1 MTLPWHNAWSTL
13 ALTLA
18 CMIAPAA
25 HAAPLVMAVSEGSSG
40 GTDHAR
46 VIAKYKGLADAIG
59 RSINA
64 SVNVVFI
71 REFAALEDGLKQQ
84 RFDLAMA
91 RPSDYPAR
99 ALRDHGYQFVATSQP
114 EGRCMI
120 VVPEASPLKSI
131 RDIRGQRIVLPNPAA
146 YMTRFCT
153 AELRDQGIDLAKETV
168 VRVKEQ
174 DAVPFYLTN
183 KFGDVAGVASY
194 SGVAR
199 GLQKS
204 GLRVLHQ
211 SQPQPYFPLVAK
223 RTLTAAQIEAIQAEL
238 ARLPSSPE
246 GQAVLKSV
254 GTQGFDTGSDKRL
267 RSLLD
272 WLER

>member
-1 MTLPWHNAWSTL
+1 MKHLLRTAWTNLVLAALCGLLPSAR
-13 ALTLA
+13 
-18 CMIAPAA
+18 AA
-25 HAAPLVMAVSEGSSG
+25 SLVMAVSEGSSG

-71 REFAALEDGLKQQ
+71 REFAALEEGLKQQ

-99 ALRDHGYQFVATSQP
+99 ALRDHGYQFVATSKP
-114 EGRCMI
+114 EGHCLI
-120 VVPEASPLKSI
+120 VVPKASPLTSI
-131 RDIRGQRIVLPNPAA
+131 RDIRGQRVVLPNPAA
-146 YMTRFCT
+146 YMTRLCT
-153 AELRDQGIDLAKETV
+153 AELRDQGVDMTKENI

-174 DAVPFYLTN
+174 DAIPFYLSN
-183 KFGDVAGVASY
+183 RFGDVGGVASY

-199 GLQKS
+199 GLEKS

-211 SQPQPYFPLVAK
+211 SRPQPYFPLVAK
-223 RTLTAAQIEAIQAEL
+223 RTFTAAQMQAIRRAL
-238 ARLPSSPE
+238 ATLPDTTD

-254 GTQGFDTGSDKRL
+254 GTQGFDTGTEQRL
-267 RSLLD
+267 RDLLE

>member
-1 MTLPWHNAWSTL
+1 MKHLLRTAWTNLVLAALCGLLPSAR
-13 ALTLA
+13 
-18 CMIAPAA
+18 AA
-25 HAAPLVMAVSEGSSG
+25 SLVMAVSEGSSG

-71 REFAALEDGLKQQ
+71 REFAALEEGLKQQ

-99 ALRDHGYQFVATSQP
+99 ALRDHGYQFVATSKP
-114 EGRCMI
+114 EGHCLI
-120 VVPEASPLKSI
+120 VVPKASPLTSI
-131 RDIRGQRIVLPNPAA
+131 RDIRGQRVVLPNPAA
-146 YMTRFCT
+146 YMTRLCT
-153 AELRDQGIDLAKETV
+153 AELRDQGVDMTKENI

-174 DAVPFYLTN
+174 DAIPFYLSN
-183 KFGDVAGVASY
+183 RFGDVGGVASY

-199 GLQKS
+199 GLDKS

-211 SQPQPYFPLVAK
+211 SRPQPYFPLVAK
-223 RTLTAAQIEAIQAEL
+223 RTFTAAQMQAIRRAL
-238 ARLPSSPE
+238 ATLPDTAD
-246 GQAVLKSV
+246 GQAVLRSV
-254 GTQGFDTGSDKRL
+254 GTQGFDTGTEQRL
-267 RSLLD
+267 RDLLE

>member
-1 MTLPWHNAWSTL
+1 MKHVLRTAWTHLVLAILFGLLPSAG
-13 ALTLA
+13 
-18 CMIAPAA
+18 AA
-25 HAAPLVMAVSEGSSG
+25 TLVMAVSEGSSG

-46 VIAKYKGLADAIG
+46 VIAKYKGLADVIG

-71 REFAALEDGLKQQ
+71 REFSALEDGLKQQ

-99 ALRDHGYQFVATSQP
+99 ALRDHGYQFVATSKP
-114 EGRCMI
+114 DGHCLI
-120 VVPEASPLKSI
+120 VVPNASPLSSI
-131 RDIRGQRIVLPNPAA
+131 RDIRGQRVVLPNPAA
-146 YMTRFCT
+146 YMTRLCT
-153 AELRDQGIDLAKETV
+153 AELRDQGLDMAKENI

-174 DAVPFYLTN
+174 DAIPFYLAN
-183 KFGDVAGVASY
+183 RFGDVGGVASY

-199 GLQKS
+199 GLEKS

-211 SQPQPYFPLVAK
+211 SRPQPYFPLVAK
-223 RTLTAAQIEAIQAEL
+223 RTFTAAQLQAIQSAL
-238 ARLPSSPE
+238 ATLPDTAD
-246 GQAVLKSV
+246 GQAVLKSM
-254 GTQGFDTGSDKRL
+254 GTQGFDTSTEKRL
-267 RSLLD
+267 RDLLE